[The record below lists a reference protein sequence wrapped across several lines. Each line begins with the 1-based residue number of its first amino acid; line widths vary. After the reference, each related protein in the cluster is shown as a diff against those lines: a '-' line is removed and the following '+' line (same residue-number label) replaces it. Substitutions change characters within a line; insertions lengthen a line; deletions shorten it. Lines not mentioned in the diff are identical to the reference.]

1 MKVAIA
7 YYSRHHGNTRKL
19 LDAIRDSA
27 DVELID
33 VEECKEADLSG
44 YDIIGFASGIYFGRF
59 SRDVADFAR
68 SSLPDRKRVFLIHT
82 YGMKMRRYTKE
93 MEKIF
98 EGKSCQLLGIY
109 GCKGYDTF
117 GPFKLFGGVAKGH
130 PDENDVKGAVEFFRE
145 IIRE

>member
-7 YYSRHHGNTRKL
+7 YYSASWQYQKL

-27 DVELID
+27 MLNSSMWRNAKRQTCPVR
-33 VEECKEADLSG
+33 
-44 YDIIGFASGIYFGRF
+44 YNRFASGIYFGRF